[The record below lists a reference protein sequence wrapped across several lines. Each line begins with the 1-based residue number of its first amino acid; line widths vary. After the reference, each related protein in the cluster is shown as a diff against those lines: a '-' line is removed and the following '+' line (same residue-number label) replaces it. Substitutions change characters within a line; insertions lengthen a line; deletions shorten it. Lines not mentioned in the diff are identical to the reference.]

1 MKLIKPS
8 AGLIAEFKAVQ
19 EQLREAQPRKM
30 FGYDALFVNGN
41 MAVGLWQNTC
51 VLKLSEAEQKKL
63 LSAGNATPFMPMP
76 GRPMTG
82 WVELSEELANDPEEL
97 LEWSRRA
104 VTFVA
109 TLPPKAARGQ
119 KTGRCSGP
127 GAWPTRHAPRL
138 KAKGTSRQT
147 ARKRQTAK
155 ASTKPKGLSRPGAG
169 APAQPKTPARPK
181 TRTPPK
187 TPGRPK
193 TPARSAKK

>member
-41 MAVGLWQNTC
+41 MAEGLWQNTC

-109 TLPPKAARGQ
+109 TQSEFTPPVIYSIGNREKLVYRVEARPAEGTPPLPIGLPVDVRLMAA
-119 KTGRCSGP
+119 
-127 GAWPTRHAPRL
+127 
-138 KAKGTSRQT
+138 
-147 ARKRQTAK
+147 
-155 ASTKPKGLSRPGAG
+155 PGAG
-169 APAQPKTPARPK
+169 
-181 TRTPPK
+181 
-187 TPGRPK
+187 
-193 TPARSAKK
+193 S